1 MDPLDVG
8 RVAVGMVLLILGG
21 EVLVRGA
28 AALAVRVG
36 ISPLVV
42 GLTVVAAATS
52 SQELAVAL
60 GAGLRGESGLSL
72 GNVVGAN
79 VLNVLFIVGVCAL
92 VTPLAVTRQ
101 LMRLDLPV
109 MVALSGGL
117 LLVSLDGRISTL
129 DGAVLFGAAL
139 VHTVLTVV
147 VSRRT
152 RGAPAPATGPA
163 ARLPARGGVDEG
175 EEWTRPAPIGTSL
188 VLVVTGVGLLVAGAM
203 SVVGGAVDVATGLG
217 VSSLVVGL
225 TVVAVGTTLPE
236 LTASLV
242 SVLHGE
248 RDLAV
253 GVVVGSCILNIGV
266 VISVPSLLFTS
277 GVPVPPA
284 AMTYDLPVMVA
295 TAVALLAVA
304 FTDSTVARWEG
315 ALLLVLYLAYT
326 GFIVLA
332 ATEHDALDGFT
343 AVLAWF
349 VLPVTAATLLLFTA
363 REVRSRGGR
372 AGAGR
377 AADPP

>member
-28 AALAVRVG
+28 AALAVRIG

-52 SQELAVAL
+52 SPELAVAL

-92 VTPLAVTRQ
+92 VTPLAVTGQ

-109 MVALSGGL
+109 MVALSAGL

-139 VHTVLTVV
+139 LHAVLTVV

-152 RGAPAPATGPA
+152 RGAPAPATGPVA
-163 ARLPARGGVDEG
+163 GLPAGGGVD
-175 EEWTRPAPIGTSL
+175 EEWTRPAPSGTSL

-236 LTASLV
+236 LTTSLV

-266 VISVPSLLFTS
+266 VNSVPSLLFTS

-363 REVRSRGGR
+363 REVRSRGSR

>member
-8 RVAVGMVLLILGG
+8 RVVVGMVLLILGG

-52 SQELAVAL
+52 SPELAIAL
-60 GAGLRGESGLSL
+60 GAALNGESALSF

-101 LMRLDLPV
+101 LMRFDLPV
-109 MVALSGGL
+109 MVALSAGL
-117 LLVSLDGRISTL
+117 LLVSLDGRISAV
-129 DGAVLFGAAL
+129 DGAVLFCAVL
-139 VHTVLTVV
+139 VHTVLTVLL
-147 VSRRT
+147 SRRGQ
-152 RGAPAPATGPA
+152 GAPASA
-163 ARLPARGGVDEG
+163 AGLPAPDGVDEC
-175 EEWTRPAPIGTSL
+175 EARARPTPIAASL
-188 VLVVTGVGLLVAGAM
+188 VLVVIGVGLLVAGAA
-203 SVVGGAVDVATGLG
+203 SVVAGASNVATSLG

-236 LTASLV
+236 LAASIV

-266 VISVPSLLFTS
+266 VLGVPALLFTG

-284 AMTYDLPVMVA
+284 ATTYDLPVMVA
-295 TAVALLAVA
+295 TAVALLAAA
-304 FTDSTVARWEG
+304 FTDSAVARWEG
-315 ALLLVLYLAYT
+315 GLFMVLYLAYT
-326 GFIVLA
+326 GHVVLA
-332 ATEHDALDGFT
+332 AAEHDALDGLT
-343 AVLAWF
+343 AVLVWF

-363 REVRSRGGR
+363 REVRLR
-372 AGAGR
+372 AGRSGTAR
-377 AADPP
+377 SANPP